1 MISRGNSSKPIGHL
15 ILENRL
21 ETFREIRGGG
31 REESGDRAVYFQ
43 IEPSDRLI
51 SRRYRVIAHGHPIM
65 LITEKFPER
74 EVA

>member
-1 MISRGNSSKPIGHL
+1 LINSSKPIGHL

-21 ETFREIRGGG
+21 ETFREILGCV
-31 REESGDRAVYFQ
+31 REEAGDIGEHFH
-43 IEPSDRLI
+43 IEPSAQLI